1 MSSNPDTIPDGYRSL
16 TLDEI
21 SSLEKSGCHAE
32 DWGDISVAADF
43 TPERITGV
51 SFFGS
56 VCLGIFDKRI
66 ETEEGF
72 RRPTGIHNAVL
83 RDVTVGD
90 NCLIENIGC
99 HINRYDIGE
108 ECYIANVGR
117 MTTDEAATYGE
128 MNIIPVMNEAGD
140 GNVIIY
146 DVLTSQMVAGTEIGR
161 KETHRRS
168 PATTGHD
175 RQQGEDSKHTRDNQH
190 HHRRR
195 LRGEL
200 RIAAERMHTDGQ

>member
-66 ETEEGF
+66 ET
-72 RRPTGIHNAVL
+72 
-83 RDVTVGD
+83 
-90 NCLIENIGC
+90 
-99 HINRYDIGE
+99 
-108 ECYIANVGR
+108 
-117 MTTDEAATYGE
+117 
-128 MNIIPVMNEAGD
+128 
-140 GNVIIY
+140 
-146 DVLTSQMVAGTEIGR
+146 
-161 KETHRRS
+161 
-168 PATTGHD
+168 
-175 RQQGEDSKHTRDNQH
+175 
-190 HHRRR
+190 
-195 LRGEL
+195 
-200 RIAAERMHTDGQ
+200 